1 MATLMCIVYVVF
13 AYLLFTP
20 MSNVEFE
27 EAWDRSYDEF
37 VNDVGMPL

>member
-1 MATLMCIVYVVF
+1 MCIVYVVF